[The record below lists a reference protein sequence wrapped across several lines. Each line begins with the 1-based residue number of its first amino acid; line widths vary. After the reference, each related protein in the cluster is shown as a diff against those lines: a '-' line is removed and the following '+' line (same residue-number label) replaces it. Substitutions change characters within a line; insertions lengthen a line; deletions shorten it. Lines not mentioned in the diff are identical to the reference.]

1 MADETT
7 IYMKNQR
14 RYRLLLAGGI
24 VFSVVVFIMS
34 LCLGN
39 YKTSPI
45 DVIYALINPEDNPQ
59 TYKIIIR
66 SRLPRLLASVL
77 VGASLSA
84 AGLTYQDI
92 FSNRMASPDILGVS
106 AGAGVGAS
114 VSIYFGFSFLMT
126 GLFAFIGGV
135 FAVFLTVISSKL
147 FGRNDGTSVSLILAG
162 IVVGGLMNSLLGLF
176 KYLSNDSQLASIT
189 FWLLGGF
196 YNTNYRQLK
205 SAFPLIALGII
216 VLFLFRWKIV
226 MLRSGDNDAYTH
238 GINAKFLRRS
248 CIIITT
254 IVTSVAICISGTIG
268 WIGLAIPNLMR
279 LLVQNDGR
287 KLMPLSIVYGI
298 LFTEICDLLARTIT
312 KTEIPVGIIS
322 GFIGAIMF
330 ILVLLIQTKGAN
342 K

>member
-1 MADETT
+1 MTDEVN
-7 IYMKNQR
+7 IYRKGQR
-14 RYRLLLAGGI
+14 RYWFLLVSGI
-24 VFSVVVFIMS
+24 VAAAAIFIMS

-39 YKTSPI
+39 YKTSPA
-45 DVIYALINPEDNPQ
+45 DVLVALIHPEINLQ
-59 TYKIIIR
+59 TYKIITL

-77 VGASLSA
+77 VGASLSV
-84 AGLTYQDI
+84 AGLTYQDV

-114 VSIYFGFSFLMT
+114 ISIFFGVGFLFT
-126 GLFAFIGGV
+126 GFCAFIGGV
-135 FAVFLTVISSKL
+135 LAVSLTVVSSKL
-147 FGRNDGTSVSLILAG
+147 FGKRDRTTASLILAG

-196 YNTNYRQLK
+196 YNTSYRQLAVA
-205 SAFPLIALGII
+205 SPLIVVGIV
-216 VLFLFRWKIV
+216 VLFLLRWKIV
-226 MLRSGDNDAYTH
+226 MLRSGDSDAYAH
-238 GINAKFLRRS
+238 GINAKLLRRT
-248 CIIITT
+248 CITITT
-254 IVTSVAICISGTIG
+254 IITSISICISGTIG
-268 WIGLAIPNLMR
+268 WIGLAIPNLIR

-287 KLMPLSIVYGI
+287 KLMPLSITYGI

-312 KTEIPVGIIS
+312 NTEIPVGIIS

-330 ILVLLIQTKGAN
+330 ILVLLIQAKRS